1 MNINE
6 MNLAEIESRS
16 AEIEAQIDSVTSKEE
31 LETLSASLLEEKKAL
46 EERKVEL
53 KDLEERKAIAKE
65 IEEGT
70 IVPNVIEE
78 RKEEK
83 TMKTV
88 EEFRNSKEYINAFAE
103 YIKTGDDTECRSLL
117 TTNVGDAGEVA
128 IPDLVSNIIKTDW
141 LQSEIMSKVTKIEVG
156 GNYKQQFELSAGDAV
171 IHNEGSGAVDEE
183 SLTLGIVTLIPESIK
198 KWISVSDEVLDLKG
212 EAFLNY
218 IVKEISY
225 RISLKAEDILLDKIV
240 ALGTSATSSAVNAK
254 VVKAGAALG
263 TIATALGQLNA
274 EARNPVVV
282 MNPATKAAFKA
293 AVYSGQFNADPFE
306 GLEVVLTNNLPAIS
320 AASENDTYAIVGDF
334 GYGALANVPKGN
346 TMQIKID
353 DKTAMTSDLVKI
365 LGREYVAVEPV
376 ACRAFVKI
384 TKPAAL

>member
-1 MNINE
+1 MEIKDMTIADIEAREAEMKAQIEAAESEEQLNE
-6 MNLAEIESRS
+6 MK
-16 AEIEAQIDSVTSKEE
+16 DTF
-31 LETLSASLLEEKKAL
+31 T
-46 EERKVEL
+46 EERKL
-53 KDLEERKAIAKE
+53 LSERKAELVDLETRKAEAKA
-65 IEEGT
+65 IEEGAMA
-70 IVPNVIEE
+70 PKVIEE

-141 LQSEIMSKVTKIEVG
+141 LQSEIMSKVKKISVG

-171 IHNEGSGAVDEE
+171 IHNEGSGAVSEE

-212 EAFLNY
+212 EEFLNY

-225 RISLKAEDILLDKIV
+225 RISLKAEDVLLDKIV

-334 GYGALANVPKGN
+334 GYGALANFPKGN

-353 DKTAMTSDLVKI
+353 DKTSMTSDLVKI

-384 TKPAAL
+384 TKPASL

>member
-1 MNINE
+1 MNIEE
-6 MNLAEIESRS
+6 MTLEEVSTRMNEIETELEQKSG
-16 AEIEAQIDSVTSKEE
+16 EE
-31 LETLSASLLEEKKAL
+31 LVALKDEVKAL
-46 EERKVEL
+46 QERKAVL
-53 KDLEERKAIAKE
+53 ADLEERKALAEQIQANKVE
-65 IEEGT
+65 VT
-70 IVPNVIEE
+70 VVEE
-78 RKEEK
+78 RKEEN

-88 EEFRNSKEYINAFAE
+88 EEYRNSKEYINAFAE
-103 YIKTGDDTECRSLL
+103 FIKTGDDTACRSLL

-141 LQSEIMSKVTKIEVG
+141 LQSAIMSKVNKISVA

-171 IHNEGSGAVDEE
+171 IHNEGSGAVSEE

-212 EAFLNY
+212 EEFLNY

-225 RISLKAEDILLDKIV
+225 RISLKAEDILIDKII
-240 ALGTSATSSAVNAK
+240 ALGTSASENAVNAK

-274 EARNPVVV
+274 EARNPVAV

-320 AASENDTYAIVGDF
+320 SASENDTYAIVGDF
-334 GYGALANVPKGN
+334 GYGALANFPKGE

-353 DKTAMTSDLVKI
+353 DKTSMTSDLVKI

-384 TKPAAL
+384 TKPASL